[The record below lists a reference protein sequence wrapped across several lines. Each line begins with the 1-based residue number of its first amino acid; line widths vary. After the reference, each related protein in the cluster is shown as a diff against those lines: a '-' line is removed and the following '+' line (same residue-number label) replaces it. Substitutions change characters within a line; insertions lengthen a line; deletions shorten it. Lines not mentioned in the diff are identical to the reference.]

1 MNADSGNLVC
11 RVCHRSS
18 ELAFKRERK
27 QRSTRETGQAIGSTV
42 SIVSHCPRCGHYST
56 TLDSDTI
63 AHKHYSL
70 TEIRKV
76 LEGDVDYSLA
86 SERTRQYWR
95 NWIRTVIATVVRKIQ
110 RYHKYLFSQGQVYR
124 LLIEHLES
132 LGDWWLRVLL
142 DLFSVNNN
150 NLCIFVTVT
159 SSIIAQGGQ
168 MPCPKPSRAAKGSQ
182 DQEPEPP

>member
-1 MNADSGNLVC
+1 MNVGNGNLVC

-27 QRSTRETGQAIGSTV
+27 QRSTRETGQTIGSTV

-86 SERTRQYWR
+86 SERTRHYWR
-95 NWIRTVIATVVRKIQ
+95 DWIRTVIATVVRKIQ
-110 RYHKYLFSQGQVYR
+110 RYYKYIFSQKQVRRR
-124 LLIEHLES
+124 LMEYLES

-150 NLCIFVTVT
+150 NLCIFVSVT
-159 SSIIAQGGQ
+159 SSIIAQGGE
-168 MPCPKPSRAAKGSQ
+168 MPCPKPSRAAKGAQ
-182 DQEPEPP
+182 GQELEPP